1 MLIGQNSLKQTK
13 CNSTPKN
20 STNEESLK
28 EIDTDVQIHIEKHC
42 SSKTKH
48 AKTPQKKKKKQSL
61 RNIFH
66 LRSDVVN
73 KTLLRA
79 VKRYFLNKFKIQ
91 YSSLAKRRF
100 ENVKETDILDALAE
114 F

>member
-1 MLIGQNSLKQTK
+1 MEKECLEIEQHNPSSQY
-13 CNSTPKN
+13 
-20 STNEESLK
+20 STNDESFK
-28 EIDTDVQIHIEKHC
+28 EAKTDEKVRIRKPHDN
-42 SSKTKH
+42 KTKH
-48 AKTPQKKKKKQSL
+48 SKTPQKKKKKQSL

-66 LRSDVVN
+66 LHSDVVN

-91 YSSLAKRRF
+91 YSSLAKRRS
-100 ENVKETDILDALAE
+100 ENVEATDILDALAE